1 MSSVFNLYPTLS
13 EEQIRSVVSAP
24 ASLLFSYLDNGTEQ
38 FLRLE
43 NKTDNEYGLI
53 IHDGGES
60 VVKIYY
66 CPWCGSE
73 LSSENKAQ
81 NTITDCIG
89 DCTGDGVPRP

>member
-1 MSSVFNLYPTLS
+1 MKKMCCKAMRYHTSNHCIVHNSPFECPDRLVIYN
-13 EEQIRSVVSAP
+13 EK
-24 ASLLFSYLDNGTEQ
+24 DN
-38 FLRLE
+38 
-43 NKTDNEYGLI
+43 DYGLI